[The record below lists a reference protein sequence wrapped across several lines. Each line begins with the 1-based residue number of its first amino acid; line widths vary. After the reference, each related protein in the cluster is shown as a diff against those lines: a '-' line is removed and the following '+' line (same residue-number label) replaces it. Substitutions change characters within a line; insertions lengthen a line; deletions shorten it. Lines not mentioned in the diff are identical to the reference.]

1 MIICVVGPTAV
12 GKTRLAEVLSKK
24 YDAIVVNCDAM
35 QVYREMN
42 IGTAKYTA
50 IEDLGQPH
58 HLFDIVDPDYVYTV
72 YDYQKDLRKVISDN
86 DGRNIVL
93 VGGTGLYLKAGLY
106 NYEFTERCE
115 TCQFEGYSN
124 LQLYELLEER
134 GLPDG
139 IHLNNR
145 RRMIARLNSTGN
157 SKKKDEILYENVYI
171 IGLTT
176 DRHTLYDK
184 IDRRVEAMMEEGLLE
199 EVKRLYEKY
208 GFTKAMKTGIGYKEL
223 IAYFKG
229 LLTLKEAVEL
239 IKQKSRKYAKRQYT
253 WFEHQM
259 DVRWFQTNYENFD
272 ETIDEISRYIE
283 DENKL

>member
-86 DGRNIVL
+86 DGRNVVL

-124 LQLYELLEER
+124 LQLYELLEDR
-134 GLPDG
+134 GLTDG

-199 EVKRLYEKY
+199 EVERLYEKY
-208 GFTKAMKTGIGYKEL
+208 GLTKAMKTGIGYKEL